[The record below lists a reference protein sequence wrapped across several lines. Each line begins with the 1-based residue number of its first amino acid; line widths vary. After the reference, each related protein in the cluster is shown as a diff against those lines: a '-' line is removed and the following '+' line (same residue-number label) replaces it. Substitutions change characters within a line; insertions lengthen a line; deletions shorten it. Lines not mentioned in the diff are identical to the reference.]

1 MKKTIKILILILIVI
16 LIVGGIGVSIKYI
29 KKVKNKNEIDK
40 AYNEMKQ
47 NSLMYNNTATVDEL
61 KEEYGMSGNDDLY
74 DVQTEYDGRQVLKV
88 KATENF
94 KVAFAGLVN
103 GTKNSIENSS
113 EIFENEYPTENGI
126 WIEKN
131 SREKIEKYLNE
142 NMKSK
147 YKINEKGY
155 LTISEKKSSKEDN
168 EIEKIING
176 NKQYI
181 IGISGINYYID
192 ALTGEAVDNPFEELD
207 KYQTYAYCQDEDK
220 MVIFIT
226 ENKSKALQN
235 SEIFE
240 SVLALMK

>member
-226 ENKSKALQN
+226 ENKSKALEN

>member
-1 MKKTIKILILILIVI
+1 MKKTIKILVLILIVI
-16 LIVGGIGVSIKYI
+16 VIGISIKYI

-147 YKINEKGY
+147 YKISEKGY

-176 NKQYI
+176 NKQYLI
-181 IGISGINYYID
+181 EISGTNYYID

>member
-1 MKKTIKILILILIVI
+1 
-16 LIVGGIGVSIKYI
+16 
-29 KKVKNKNEIDK
+29 
-40 AYNEMKQ
+40 
-47 NSLMYNNTATVDEL
+47 
-61 KEEYGMSGNDDLY
+61 
-74 DVQTEYDGRQVLKV
+74 
-88 KATENF
+88 
-94 KVAFAGLVN
+94 
-103 GTKNSIENSS
+103 
-113 EIFENEYPTENGI
+113 
-126 WIEKN
+126 
-131 SREKIEKYLNE
+131 
-142 NMKSK
+142 MKSK
-147 YKINEKGY
+147 YKISEKGY

-240 SVLALMK
+240 SVLELMK

>member
-1 MKKTIKILILILIVI
+1 MKKTIKILVLILIVI
-16 LIVGGIGVSIKYI
+16 VIGISIKYI
-29 KKVKNKNEIDK
+29 KKVKNKNKIDK
-40 AYNEMKQ
+40 TYNEMKQ
-47 NSLMYNNTATVDEL
+47 NSLMYNNTATVDDL

-74 DVQTEYDGRQVLKV
+74 DVETEYDGRQVLKV

-94 KVAFAGLVN
+94 KVAFTGLVK

-113 EIFENEYPTENGI
+113 EIFESEYPTENGI

>member
-16 LIVGGIGVSIKYI
+16 IIAGGIGVSIKYI

-74 DVQTEYDGRQVLKV
+74 DVQTENDGRQVLKV

-147 YKINEKGY
+147 YKISEKGY

-168 EIEKIING
+168 EIEKIIN
-176 NKQYI
+176 
-181 IGISGINYYID
+181 
-192 ALTGEAVDNPFEELD
+192 
-207 KYQTYAYCQDEDK
+207 
-220 MVIFIT
+220 
-226 ENKSKALQN
+226 
-235 SEIFE
+235 
-240 SVLALMK
+240 

>member
-1 MKKTIKILILILIVI
+1 MKKTIKILVLILIVI
-16 LIVGGIGVSIKYI
+16 VIGISIKYI

-40 AYNEMKQ
+40 TYNEMKQ
-47 NSLMYNNTATVDEL
+47 NSLMYNNTATVDDL

-74 DVQTEYDGRQVLKV
+74 DLETEYDGRQVLKV

-94 KVAFAGLVN
+94 KVAFTGLVK

-113 EIFENEYPTENGI
+113 EIFESEYPTENGI

>member
-1 MKKTIKILILILIVI
+1 MKKTIKILVLILIVI
-16 LIVGGIGVSIKYI
+16 VIGISIKYI
-29 KKVKNKNEIDK
+29 KKVKNKNKIDK
-40 AYNEMKQ
+40 TYNEMKQ
-47 NSLMYNNTATVDEL
+47 NSLMYNNTATVDDL

-74 DVQTEYDGRQVLKV
+74 DVETEYDGRQVLQV
-88 KATENF
+88 KATEHF
-94 KVAFAGLVN
+94 KVAFTGLVK
-103 GTKNSIENSS
+103 GTKHSIENSS
-113 EIFENEYPTENGI
+113 EIFESEYPTENGI

-176 NKQYI
+176 NKHYI

>member
-47 NSLMYNNTATVDEL
+47 NSLMYNNTATVDDL

-226 ENKSKALQN
+226 ENKSKALEN

>member
-1 MKKTIKILILILIVI
+1 MKKTIKILVLILIVI
-16 LIVGGIGVSIKYI
+16 VIGISIKYI

-40 AYNEMKQ
+40 TYNEMKQ
-47 NSLMYNNTATVDEL
+47 NSLMYNNTATVDDL

-74 DVQTEYDGRQVLKV
+74 DVETEYDGRQVLKV
-88 KATENF
+88 KATKNF
-94 KVAFAGLVN
+94 KVAFTGLVK

-113 EIFENEYPTENGI
+113 EIFESEYPTENGI

>member
-1 MKKTIKILILILIVI
+1 MKKTIKILVLILIVI
-16 LIVGGIGVSIKYI
+16 VIGVSIKYI
-29 KKVKNKNEIDK
+29 KKVKNKNDIDK
-40 AYNEMKQ
+40 TYNEMKQ

-147 YKINEKGY
+147 YKISEKGY

-176 NKQYI
+176 NKQYL
-181 IGISGINYYID
+181 IGISGTNYYID

>member
-1 MKKTIKILILILIVI
+1 MKKTIKILVLILIVI
-16 LIVGGIGVSIKYI
+16 VIGISIKYI

-40 AYNEMKQ
+40 TYNEMKQ
-47 NSLMYNNTATVDEL
+47 NSLMYNNTATVDDL

-74 DVQTEYDGRQVLKV
+74 DVETEYDGRQVLKV

-94 KVAFAGLVN
+94 KVAFTGLVK

-113 EIFENEYPTENGI
+113 EIFESEYPTENGI

-147 YKINEKGY
+147 YKISEKGY

-176 NKQYI
+176 NKQYL
-181 IGISGINYYID
+181 IGISGTNYYID

-226 ENKSKALQN
+226 ENKSKALEN

>member
-1 MKKTIKILILILIVI
+1 MKKTIKILVLILIVI
-16 LIVGGIGVSIKYI
+16 VIGISIKYI

-40 AYNEMKQ
+40 TYNEMKQ
-47 NSLMYNNTATVDEL
+47 NSLMYNNTATVDDL

-74 DVQTEYDGRQVLKV
+74 DVETEYDGRQVLKV

-147 YKINEKGY
+147 YKISEKGY

-240 SVLALMK
+240 SVLELMK

>member
-47 NSLMYNNTATVDEL
+47 NSLMYNNTATVDDL

-131 SREKIEKYLNE
+131 SREKVLKMLKEVTKAAYEIDSN
-142 NMKSK
+142 
-147 YKINEKGY
+147 GY
-155 LTISEKKSSKEDN
+155 LKNINDTKSTQN
-168 EIEKIING
+168 EQPQEV
-176 NKQYI
+176 Q
-181 IGISGINYYID
+181 S
-192 ALTGEAVDNPFEELD
+192 A
-207 KYQTYAYCQDEDK
+207 
-220 MVIFIT
+220 
-226 ENKSKALQN
+226 
-235 SEIFE
+235 
-240 SVLALMK
+240 

>member
-16 LIVGGIGVSIKYI
+16 IIVGGIGVSIKYI

-147 YKINEKGY
+147 YKISEKGY

-176 NKQYI
+176 NKQYL
-181 IGISGINYYID
+181 IGISGTNYYID

>member
-1 MKKTIKILILILIVI
+1 MKKTIKILVLILIVI
-16 LIVGGIGVSIKYI
+16 VIGISIKYI

-40 AYNEMKQ
+40 TYNEMKQ
-47 NSLMYNNTATVDEL
+47 NSLMYNNTTTVDDL

-74 DVQTEYDGRQVLKV
+74 DVETEYDGRQVLKV

-147 YKINEKGY
+147 YKISEKGY

-240 SVLALMK
+240 SVLELMK

>member
-16 LIVGGIGVSIKYI
+16 IIVGGIGVSIKYI

-147 YKINEKGY
+147 YKIIEKGY

-176 NKQYI
+176 NKQYL
-181 IGISGINYYID
+181 IGISGTNYYID

-226 ENKSKALQN
+226 ENKSKALEN

>member
-1 MKKTIKILILILIVI
+1 MKKTIKILILILIAI
-16 LIVGGIGVSIKYI
+16 LIAGGIGVSIKYI

-74 DVQTEYDGRQVLKV
+74 DVETEYDGRQVLKV

-94 KVAFAGLVN
+94 KVAFTGLVK

-113 EIFENEYPTENGI
+113 EIFESEYPTENGI

-176 NKQYI
+176 NKQYL
-181 IGISGINYYID
+181 IGISGTNYYID

-226 ENKSKALQN
+226 ENKSKTLEN

>member
-1 MKKTIKILILILIVI
+1 MKKTIKILVLILIVI
-16 LIVGGIGVSIKYI
+16 VIGISIKYI
-29 KKVKNKNEIDK
+29 KKVKNKNDIDK
-40 AYNEMKQ
+40 TYNEMKQ
-47 NSLMYNNTATVDEL
+47 NSLMYNNTATVDDL

-74 DVQTEYDGRQVLKV
+74 DVETEYDGRQVLKV

-147 YKINEKGY
+147 YKISEKGY

-240 SVLALMK
+240 SVLELMK

>member
-1 MKKTIKILILILIVI
+1 MKKTIKILVLILIVI
-16 LIVGGIGVSIKYI
+16 VIGISIKYI

-61 KEEYGMSGNDDLY
+61 KEEYGMSGTDDLY

-147 YKINEKGY
+147 YKISEKGY
-155 LTISEKKSSKEDN
+155 LTIFEKKSSKEDN

-176 NKQYI
+176 NKQYL
-181 IGISGINYYID
+181 IGISGTNYYID

-226 ENKSKALQN
+226 ENKSKALEN

>member
-1 MKKTIKILILILIVI
+1 MKKTIKILVLILIVI
-16 LIVGGIGVSIKYI
+16 VIGISIKYI

-40 AYNEMKQ
+40 TYNEMKQ
-47 NSLMYNNTATVDEL
+47 NSLMYNNTATVDDL

-74 DVQTEYDGRQVLKV
+74 DVETEYDGRQVLKV

-94 KVAFAGLVN
+94 KVAFTGLVK

-113 EIFENEYPTENGI
+113 EIFESEYPTENGI

>member
-1 MKKTIKILILILIVI
+1 MKKTIKILVLILIVI
-16 LIVGGIGVSIKYI
+16 VIGISIKYI

-40 AYNEMKQ
+40 TYNEMKQ
-47 NSLMYNNTATVDEL
+47 NSLMYNNTATVDDL

-74 DVQTEYDGRQVLKV
+74 DVETEYDGRQVLKV

-94 KVAFAGLVN
+94 KVAFTGLVK

-113 EIFENEYPTENGI
+113 EIFESEYPTENGI

-240 SVLALMK
+240 SVLELMK

>member
-1 MKKTIKILILILIVI
+1 MKKTIKILVLILIVI
-16 LIVGGIGVSIKYI
+16 LIVGGIVVSIKYI

>member
-1 MKKTIKILILILIVI
+1 MKKTIKILVLILIVI
-16 LIVGGIGVSIKYI
+16 VIGISIKYI

-147 YKINEKGY
+147 YKISEKGY

>member
-1 MKKTIKILILILIVI
+1 MKKSIKILVLILIVI
-16 LIVGGIGVSIKYI
+16 VIGISIKYI
-29 KKVKNKNEIDK
+29 KKVKNKNKIDK
-40 AYNEMKQ
+40 TYNEMKQ
-47 NSLMYNNTATVDEL
+47 NSLMYNNTATVDDL

-74 DVQTEYDGRQVLKV
+74 DVETEYDGRQVLKV

-94 KVAFAGLVN
+94 KVAFTGLVK

-113 EIFENEYPTENGI
+113 EIFESEYPTENGI

>member
-47 NSLMYNNTATVDEL
+47 NSLMYNNTATVDDL

-192 ALTGEAVDNPFEELD
+192 ALTGETVDNPFEELD

-220 MVIFIT
+220 VVIFIT

-240 SVLALMK
+240 SVLALME

>member
-1 MKKTIKILILILIVI
+1 
-16 LIVGGIGVSIKYI
+16 
-29 KKVKNKNEIDK
+29 
-40 AYNEMKQ
+40 MKQ
-47 NSLMYNNTATVDEL
+47 NSLMYNNTATVDDL

-74 DVQTEYDGRQVLKV
+74 DVETEYDGRQVLKV

-147 YKINEKGY
+147 YKISEKGY

-240 SVLALMK
+240 SVLELMK

>member
-16 LIVGGIGVSIKYI
+16 IIVGGIGVSIKYI

>member
-1 MKKTIKILILILIVI
+1 MKKTIKILVLILIVI
-16 LIVGGIGVSIKYI
+16 VIGISIKYI
-29 KKVKNKNEIDK
+29 KKVKNKNKIDK
-40 AYNEMKQ
+40 TYNEMKQ
-47 NSLMYNNTATVDEL
+47 NSLMYNNTATVDDL

-74 DVQTEYDGRQVLKV
+74 DVETDYDGRQVLNV

-94 KVAFAGLVN
+94 KVAFTGLVK

-113 EIFENEYPTENGI
+113 EIFESEYPTENGI

>member
-16 LIVGGIGVSIKYI
+16 IIVGGIGVSIKYI

-147 YKINEKGY
+147 YKISEKGY

-176 NKQYI
+176 NKQYL
-181 IGISGINYYID
+181 IGISGTNYYID

-226 ENKSKALQN
+226 ENKSKALEN

>member
-1 MKKTIKILILILIVI
+1 MKKTIKILVLILIVI
-16 LIVGGIGVSIKYI
+16 VIGISIKYI
-29 KKVKNKNEIDK
+29 KKVKNKNKIDK
-40 AYNEMKQ
+40 TYNEMKQ
-47 NSLMYNNTATVDEL
+47 NSLMYNNTATVDDL

-74 DVQTEYDGRQVLKV
+74 DVETEYDGRQVLKV

-94 KVAFAGLVN
+94 KVAFTGLVK

-113 EIFENEYPTENGI
+113 EIFESEYPTENGI

-176 NKQYI
+176 NKHYI

>member
-181 IGISGINYYID
+181 IGISGTNYYID

>member
-1 MKKTIKILILILIVI
+1 MKKTIKILVLILIVI

-147 YKINEKGY
+147 YKISEKGY

-176 NKQYI
+176 NKQYL
-181 IGISGINYYID
+181 IGISGTNYYID
-192 ALTGEAVDNPFEELD
+192 ALTGETVDNPFEELD

>member
-16 LIVGGIGVSIKYI
+16 IIVGGIGVSIKYI

-226 ENKSKALQN
+226 ENRFKALQN

>member
-1 MKKTIKILILILIVI
+1 MKKTIKILVLILIVI
-16 LIVGGIGVSIKYI
+16 VIGISIKYI

-40 AYNEMKQ
+40 TYNEMKQ
-47 NSLMYNNTATVDEL
+47 NSLMYNNTATVEDL

-74 DVQTEYDGRQVLKV
+74 DVETEYDGRQVLKV

-94 KVAFAGLVN
+94 KVAFAGLVK

-113 EIFENEYPTENGI
+113 EIFESEYPTENGI

-181 IGISGINYYID
+181 IGISGTNYYID

-207 KYQTYAYCQDEDK
+207 KYQTYAYCQDEGK

>member
-16 LIVGGIGVSIKYI
+16 LIVGGIVVSIKYI

>member
-47 NSLMYNNTATVDEL
+47 NSLMYNNTATVDDL

-192 ALTGEAVDNPFEELD
+192 ALTGETVDNPFEELD

-226 ENKSKALQN
+226 ENKSKALEN

-240 SVLALMK
+240 SVLALME

>member
-1 MKKTIKILILILIVI
+1 MKKTIKILVLILIVI
-16 LIVGGIGVSIKYI
+16 VIGISIKYI

-147 YKINEKGY
+147 YKISEKGY
-155 LTISEKKSSKEDN
+155 LTIFEKKSSKEDN

-176 NKQYI
+176 NKQYL
-181 IGISGINYYID
+181 IGISGTNYYID

-226 ENKSKALQN
+226 ENKSKALEN